1 MIYSLVLLNT
11 IWEKKK
17 KHIKKLRCATA
28 SKQKINNEGHSR
40 YPCKRHFKSEYDSFG
55 SGWDVESC

>member
-1 MIYSLVLLNT
+1 M
-11 IWEKKK
+11 
-17 KHIKKLRCATA
+17 KKLRCATA